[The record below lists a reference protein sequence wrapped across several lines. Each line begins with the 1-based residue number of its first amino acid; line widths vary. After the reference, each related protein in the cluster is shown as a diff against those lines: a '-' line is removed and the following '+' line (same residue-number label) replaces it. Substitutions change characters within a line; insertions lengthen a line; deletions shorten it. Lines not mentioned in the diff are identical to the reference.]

1 MNITAKTDAGIVR
14 KYNQDCYAA
23 GEFSDGA
30 AWAVVC
36 DGMGGA
42 AAGDLASAMSVKLI
56 SEKITSVYREG
67 MSELSVR
74 NMLVSALQTANTSL
88 HEMSASNEQFRGMG
102 TTVVAAVIDGYRLFI
117 AHAGDSRA
125 YKLSGGVL
133 HQLTKDHSVVQ
144 EMVENGELSEVGAKY
159 HPRKNIITRALGA
172 ETDISVDFCME
183 PVSED
188 DLIII
193 CTDGLTNFV
202 EPAQIQ
208 SIAESAAPGECAALL
223 VETANNNGGGDNI
236 TVVTI
241 SAK

>member
-1 MNITAKTDAGIVR
+1 MNITAKTDVGVIR
-14 KYNQDCYAA
+14 KYNQDCYAV
-23 GEFSDGA
+23 GKLSDGA

-42 AAGDLASAMSVKLI
+42 AAGDLASSASVKII
-56 SEKITSVYREG
+56 SKRLDSVYREG
-67 MSELSVR
+67 MGELSVR
-74 NMLVSALQTANTSL
+74 NMLVSALETANASL
-88 HEMSASNEQFRGMG
+88 YEMSRSSKQFRGMG
-102 TTVVAAVIDGYRLFI
+102 TTVVAALIDGDRLFI

-133 HQLTKDHSVVQ
+133 KQLTKDHSVVQ
-144 EMVENGELSEVGAKY
+144 EMVESGELSEDGAKH
-159 HPRKNIITRALGA
+159 HPRKNVITRALGA

-183 PVSED
+183 PISED

-208 SIAESAAPGECAALL
+208 SIAEGAAPGECASLL
-223 VETANNNGGGDNI
+223 VEAANDNGGGDNI

-241 SAK
+241 STK